1 MSDAGVRRHFQ
12 PSAMHPWWLAA
23 AVAASLATAP
33 AAGQP
38 TPAPTEPAALL
49 PAASGA
55 ASSPDAT
62 PPALTD
68 ALAALRRADEARAQ
82 QVAQLQEQLKHLRG
96 QVEWH
101 EAVLPWMGAALALLA
116 GGLGLLA
123 SWSARRQR
131 SARPATGSPH
141 APASPAAFG
150 ASTSRPGSLPAAGD
164 AATASSAS
172 GRPAGPASQPAGV
185 AGAGPQCAAGR
196 QGPVNPAAANL
207 PDAPTAAQVPALLER
222 PEFVSSTRPVP
233 QLFSTPATP
242 APLLSADALI
252 DLEQQADFFVALG
265 QEQAAVERL
274 LAELRTVEGRSP
286 MPWLKLLEI
295 HRRQGDRASYQRALD
310 RFRQRFGPHG
320 AEWTDPHPEGRPLE
334 DHAEAMARLQ
344 ALWPVPQDVMA
355 LLERLVGGC
364 EPNSVLSL
372 AASQD
377 ALLLYQLARSFLP
390 ETAAQ
395 PPAPDVDLL
404 LPMDSA
410 AALSGRAARGGR
422 VDLDLSSGVTP
433 LA

>member
-1 MSDAGVRRHFQ
+1 MRLTTTAAIMAAVC
-12 PSAMHPWWLAA
+12 AALAA
-23 AVAASLATAP
+23 AVPAQALAQPADAAIAP
-33 AAGQP
+33 P
-38 TPAPTEPAALL
+38 
-49 PAASGA
+49 
-55 ASSPDAT
+55 
-62 PPALTD
+62 PPALSAGPAAAASDPLPADMADT
-68 ALAALRRADEARAQ
+68 LAAMRQADAARAQ
-82 QVAQLQEQLKHLRG
+82 QVAQLQDQLKHLRG

-123 SWSARRQR
+123 SWSSRRQR
-131 SARPATGSPH
+131 ALRPVPLPASTHPAAAASRPAGLD
-141 APASPAAFG
+141 ASA
-150 ASTSRPGSLPAAGD
+150 SRPGSLPA
-164 AATASSAS
+164 
-172 GRPAGPASQPAGV
+172 RHSQPPAT
-185 AGAGPQCAAGR
+185 P
-196 QGPVNPAAANL
+196 PAAAADIDKPPKAGAAAQP

-295 HRRQGDRASYQRALD
+295 HRRQGDKVSYQRALD

-320 AEWTDPHPEGRPLE
+320 AEWADPHPAGRPLE
-334 DHAEAMARLQ
+334 DHAEAIARLQ

-390 ETAAQ
+390 DSATE

-410 AALSGRAARGGR
+410 AALTARDGRAER
-422 VDLDLSSGVTP
+422 VDLDLSSGLAP
-433 LA
+433 LR